1 MRIVNSLGYRM
12 LFSAITANLVPV
24 YAKKNRNKR
33 QEFCTDLRE
42 DKLYAQVYKPHASE
56 SPIAKKLK
64 ISEVQKELH
73 ETTFT
78 VSGIVKAI
86 PNHYAEIASP
96 FAGRV
101 TRSFIRLG
109 QKVDKGSPLFE
120 ISSPDF
126 FETGKVYYQ
135 AKQEMELASKNLCR
149 EQDLYAH
156 KVSAQKEVEEA
167 EVNYELKKKDYENA
181 LAALKVFQIEPDQ
194 LVLGQPMIV
203 RSPISGEIVKNN
215 IVIGQFMK
223 DDADPVA
230 VVADL
235 NEVWVAAN
243 VKEKDMSLLSSL
255 KKVEIS
261 LVSQSNQTFSGT
273 IYHINEMLDE
283 DTRSVEVLVACDNK
297 ERLMKPAMYAT
308 VKLTDEPAE
317 SILIPTSAI
326 LQEEEQAYVLV
337 SSGNNK
343 FLKRKVETSAT
354 DGDKSVITF
363 GLQSGEKYVSDGAF
377 YLLNAN

>member
-1 MRIVNSLGYRM
+1 MKYIGILCLAGMMCHACTSQ
-12 LFSAITANLVPV
+12 
-24 YAKKNRNKR
+24 KNEQEA
-33 QEFCTDLRE
+33 QEFSVSGDTIVVSPQSPVAR
-42 DKLYAQVYKPHASE
+42 KLQVSE
-56 SPIAKKLK
+56 AR
-64 ISEVQKELH
+64 KELH
-73 ETTFT
+73 QMSFT
-78 VSGIVKAI
+78 VSGVVKAI
-86 PNHYAEIASP
+86 PNHYAEVASP

-109 QKVDKGSPLFE
+109 QKVSQGSPLFE

-135 AKQEMELASKNLCR
+135 AKQELELASKNLRR
-149 EQDLYAH
+149 EKDLYAH

-181 LAALKVFQIEPDQ
+181 LAALKVFQIEPDE

-203 RSPISGEIVKNN
+203 RSPIAGEVVKND
-215 IVIGQFMK
+215 IVIGQFIK

-243 VKEKDMSLLSSL
+243 VKEKDMPLLSAL
-255 KKVEIS
+255 KQVDIS
-261 LVSQSNQTFSGT
+261 LVSQPDRTFSGS

-297 ERLMKPAMYAT
+297 ERRMKPAMYAT
-308 VKLTDEPAE
+308 VKLTDAATETL
-317 SILIPTSAI
+317 LIPTASI
-326 LQEEEQAYVLV
+326 LQEENQAYVLV
-337 SSGNNK
+337 ALGNDK
-343 FLKRKVETSAT
+343 YLRREVRTSAT
-354 DGDKSVITF
+354 DGDQSIITS
-363 GLQSGEKYVSDGAF
+363 GLQPGEQYVSEGAF

>member
-1 MRIVNSLGYRM
+1 MKYIYLLCLTGM
-12 LFSAITANLVPV
+12 MC
-24 YAKKNRNKR
+24 YACTGQQKEQEN
-33 QEFCTDLRE
+33 QEFSVSGDTI
-42 DKLYAQVYKPHASE
+42 VVSSE

-135 AKQEMELASKNLCR
+135 AKQEMELASKNLRR

-194 LVLGQPMIV
+194 
-203 RSPISGEIVKNN
+203 
-215 IVIGQFMK
+215 
-223 DDADPVA
+223 
-230 VVADL
+230 
-235 NEVWVAAN
+235 VAAN

-354 DGDKSVITF
+354 DGDKSVITS

>member
-1 MRIVNSLGYRM
+1 MKYIYLLCLTGM
-12 LFSAITANLVPV
+12 MC
-24 YAKKNRNKR
+24 YACTSQQKEQEN
-33 QEFCTDLRE
+33 QEFSVSGDTI
-42 DKLYAQVYKPHASE
+42 VVSSE

-126 FETGKVYYQ
+126 FETGKVYYH
-135 AKQEMELASKNLCR
+135 AKQEMERASKHLRR

-354 DGDKSVITF
+354 DGDKSVITS

>member
-1 MRIVNSLGYRM
+1 MKYIYLLCLTGM
-12 LFSAITANLVPV
+12 MC
-24 YAKKNRNKR
+24 YACTGQQKEQEN
-33 QEFCTDLRE
+33 QEFSVSGDTI
-42 DKLYAQVYKPHASE
+42 VVSSE

-64 ISEVQKELH
+64 TSEVQKELH

-135 AKQEMELASKNLCR
+135 AKQEMELASKNLRR

-215 IVIGQFMK
+215 IVIGQFMT

-243 VKEKDMSLLSSL
+243 VKEKD
-255 KKVEIS
+255 I
-261 LVSQSNQTFSGT
+261 SGT

-354 DGDKSVITF
+354 DGDKSVITS

>member
-1 MRIVNSLGYRM
+1 M
-12 LFSAITANLVPV
+12 
-24 YAKKNRNKR
+24 
-33 QEFCTDLRE
+33 
-42 DKLYAQVYKPHASE
+42 
-56 SPIAKKLK
+56 
-64 ISEVQKELH
+64 
-73 ETTFT
+73 
-78 VSGIVKAI
+78 
-86 PNHYAEIASP
+86 
-96 FAGRV
+96 
-101 TRSFIRLG
+101 
-109 QKVDKGSPLFE
+109 
-120 ISSPDF
+120 
-126 FETGKVYYQ
+126 
-135 AKQEMELASKNLCR
+135 
-149 EQDLYAH
+149 
-156 KVSAQKEVEEA
+156 EEA

-343 FLKRKVETSAT
+343 FLKRKVETSVT
-354 DGDKSVITF
+354 DGDKSVITS

>member
-1 MRIVNSLGYRM
+1 M
-12 LFSAITANLVPV
+12 
-24 YAKKNRNKR
+24 
-33 QEFCTDLRE
+33 
-42 DKLYAQVYKPHASE
+42 
-56 SPIAKKLK
+56 
-64 ISEVQKELH
+64 
-73 ETTFT
+73 
-78 VSGIVKAI
+78 
-86 PNHYAEIASP
+86 
-96 FAGRV
+96 
-101 TRSFIRLG
+101 
-109 QKVDKGSPLFE
+109 
-120 ISSPDF
+120 
-126 FETGKVYYQ
+126 
-135 AKQEMELASKNLCR
+135 
-149 EQDLYAH
+149 
-156 KVSAQKEVEEA
+156 EEA

-261 LVSQSNQTFSGT
+261 LVSQSNQTFSGI

-297 ERLMKPAMYAT
+297 ERLMKPAM
-308 VKLTDEPAE
+308 
-317 SILIPTSAI
+317 
-326 LQEEEQAYVLV
+326 
-337 SSGNNK
+337 
-343 FLKRKVETSAT
+343 
-354 DGDKSVITF
+354 
-363 GLQSGEKYVSDGAF
+363 
-377 YLLNAN
+377 

>member
-1 MRIVNSLGYRM
+1 M
-12 LFSAITANLVPV
+12 
-24 YAKKNRNKR
+24 
-33 QEFCTDLRE
+33 
-42 DKLYAQVYKPHASE
+42 
-56 SPIAKKLK
+56 
-64 ISEVQKELH
+64 
-73 ETTFT
+73 
-78 VSGIVKAI
+78 
-86 PNHYAEIASP
+86 
-96 FAGRV
+96 
-101 TRSFIRLG
+101 
-109 QKVDKGSPLFE
+109 
-120 ISSPDF
+120 
-126 FETGKVYYQ
+126 
-135 AKQEMELASKNLCR
+135 
-149 EQDLYAH
+149 
-156 KVSAQKEVEEA
+156 
-167 EVNYELKKKDYENA
+167 KKKDYENA
-181 LAALKVFQIEPDQ
+181 LAALKVIQIEPDQ

-243 VKEKDMSLLSSL
+243 VKEKDLSLLSSL

-326 LQEEEQAYVLV
+326 LQEEEQA
-337 SSGNNK
+337 
-343 FLKRKVETSAT
+343 
-354 DGDKSVITF
+354 
-363 GLQSGEKYVSDGAF
+363 
-377 YLLNAN
+377 

>member
-1 MRIVNSLGYRM
+1 
-12 LFSAITANLVPV
+12 
-24 YAKKNRNKR
+24 
-33 QEFCTDLRE
+33 
-42 DKLYAQVYKPHASE
+42 
-56 SPIAKKLK
+56 
-64 ISEVQKELH
+64 
-73 ETTFT
+73 
-78 VSGIVKAI
+78 
-86 PNHYAEIASP
+86 
-96 FAGRV
+96 
-101 TRSFIRLG
+101 
-109 QKVDKGSPLFE
+109 
-120 ISSPDF
+120 
-126 FETGKVYYQ
+126 
-135 AKQEMELASKNLCR
+135 
-149 EQDLYAH
+149 
-156 KVSAQKEVEEA
+156 
-167 EVNYELKKKDYENA
+167 
-181 LAALKVFQIEPDQ
+181 
-194 LVLGQPMIV
+194 
-203 RSPISGEIVKNN
+203 
-215 IVIGQFMK
+215 MK

-337 SSGNNK
+337 SSSNNK

-354 DGDKSVITF
+354 DGDKSVITS
-363 GLQSGEKYVSDGAF
+363 GLQPGEKYVSDGAF

>member
-1 MRIVNSLGYRM
+1 MKYIYLLCLTGM
-12 LFSAITANLVPV
+12 MC
-24 YAKKNRNKR
+24 YACTGQQKEQEN
-33 QEFCTDLRE
+33 QEFSVSGDTI
-42 DKLYAQVYKPHASE
+42 VVSSE

-96 FAGRV
+96 FAG
-101 TRSFIRLG
+101 
-109 QKVDKGSPLFE
+109 
-120 ISSPDF
+120 
-126 FETGKVYYQ
+126 
-135 AKQEMELASKNLCR
+135 
-149 EQDLYAH
+149 QDLYAH

-235 NEVWVAAN
+235 NEIWVAAN

-308 VKLTDEPAE
+308 VKLTDEPVE

-354 DGDKSVITF
+354 DGDKSVITS
-363 GLQSGEKYVSDGAF
+363 GLQSGEKYVSNGAF